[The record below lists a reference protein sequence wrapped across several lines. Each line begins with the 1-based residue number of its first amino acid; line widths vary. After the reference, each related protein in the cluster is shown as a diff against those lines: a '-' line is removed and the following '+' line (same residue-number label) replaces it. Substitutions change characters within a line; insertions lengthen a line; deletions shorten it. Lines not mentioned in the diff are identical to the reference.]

1 MDNFDIVHFIKTQFE
16 VRQKRDTALSIDF
29 FDDIKPTILNLIPI
43 VFPHMEAMDEAKLS
57 VFYNTA
63 KNEYISVHPVDINPS
78 RSLVKENHRSWLT
91 PERKIDW
98 HYFDRYKR
106 LLKLEGRS
114 EKVIAEIDRTSV
126 EILGKLGDPIS
137 SSGFWVKGLVVGN
150 VQSGKTSNFNA
161 VINRAIDAGY
171 SLIIILSGIMEDLR
185 SQTQDRIDNDVVGEG
200 LIDKTT
206 GRKGDKGVG
215 LIERFGEQGKRSI
228 SPVVAITS
236 YRSDFKKTVKESD
249 FSLNNKNILVCK
261 KNPGVLKNL
270 LIWLSEYLKDNRD
283 QHDIPLLIIDDEA
296 DNASLNNLGHKGK
309 EFASTIN
316 GHIRALLGLFK
327 RRSYLGYTATPFANV
342 LQDRNETSDTKW
354 QVAYK
359 HNGEIL
365 TKTFDQV
372 NNIFPDDFIQLLSP
386 PSNYIGAK
394 NIFETVLD
402 DSAKKLPLLVPV
414 IDTGW
419 YFPTEVVDE
428 KDGSVR
434 PATAHDIEAG
444 DERGAVKE
452 DPFPDKLPPSLM
464 EAVQCF
470 IISIAVRLS
479 RKPDMINSRLYNPHH
494 TMLIHVSRF
503 IPWQNKTKQLILAY
517 LNNLESRILN
527 DLPGSEHSVYR
538 ELRQIWNKYFAATM
552 TDIRLN
558 LAHDYQDEFLIQKSY
573 EEIEPLLIDAVKGIE
588 VKAVNSLTK
597 DKLDYN
603 VDSSRNGKKFIA
615 VGGNR
620 LSRGFTLEGL
630 TINYFIRNTNYSD
643 TLLQMGRWFGYRP
656 GYIDCCRIF
665 TTPDAIEKFDT
676 TTRTIEELE
685 AEFMKMD
692 REGKTPAD
700 FELRVRKDPDAL
712 KITRPAI
719 LKNTTEVNW
728 SYQDKLVQTTKFRL
742 NAQEIERAWYDFKG
756 FIQKYQSQFINDKER
771 GFYVLHTSPAVL
783 FELLNLENSFYNYS
797 NDIIQIRKFLNKCLE
812 QNKLMKWTIALKAQG
827 NARNIKEIDKDF
839 PFEVNMAQRRGPS
852 ETDPSRSDFI
862 NRRIFSVGG
871 KSANIVSGGKDLAV
885 LLSEQVMKDAEDTF
899 IRERIESLMQ
909 KENINESAANAK
921 IRANPVTYPE
931 RIYREAMSDQEGL
944 ILIYL
949 QDLKYVFRQDGER
962 PDDQLGQMI
971 GSQGF
976 NTDIPLIG
984 FAFGFP
990 PIYPDPGVVYAVSR
1004 YWDEEEEDAV
1014 EDIPEEFENEE

>member
-1 MDNFDIVHFIKTQFE
+1 MDNFDIVHIIKTQFE
-16 VRQKRDTALSIDF
+16 ARRKKDTPLAIDF
-29 FDDIKPTILNLIPI
+29 FDEVRPEILNLIPMI
-43 VFPHMEAMDEAKLS
+43 FPHMEAMDETRLS

-78 RSLVKENHRSWLT
+78 RSLVKENHRTWLT
-91 PERKIDW
+91 LERKIEW
-98 HYFDRYKR
+98 HYFKRYKR
-106 LLKLEGRS
+106 LLKLEGRP
-114 EKVIAEIDRTSV
+114 EKVIAEIERTSE
-126 EILGKLGDPIS
+126 EILGKLGDPMS
-137 SSGFWVKGLVVGN
+137 PSGFWVKGLVVGN
-150 VQSGKTSNFNA
+150 VQSGKTGNFNA

-215 LIERFGEQGKRSI
+215 LIQRFGEQGERSI
-228 SPVVAITS
+228 TPVIAITS

-283 QHDIPLLIIDDEA
+283 QHDIPLLIVDDEA
-296 DNASLNNLGHKGK
+296 DNASLNNLGHRGK

-342 LQDRNETSDTKW
+342 LQDRNETSGTKW
-354 QVAYK
+354 VVAYK
-359 HNGEIL
+359 HNGETL

-372 NNIFPDDFIQLLSP
+372 NNIFPDDFIQLLNP

-402 DSAKKLPLLVPV
+402 DSVKKLPLLVPV

-419 YFPTEVVDE
+419 YFPVEVVDE

-434 PATAHDIEAG
+434 PASAHDIKVS
-444 DERGAVKE
+444 DERGVVKE

-479 RKPDMINSRLYNPHH
+479 RKPEMINSKLYNPHH

-503 IPWQNKTKQLILAY
+503 IPWQNKTRQLIFSFLQ
-517 LNNLESRILN
+517 NLESRILN

-538 ELRQIWNKYFAATM
+538 EFRQMWNKYFAATM

-558 LAHDYQDEFLIQKSY
+558 LPQNYQDEFLTQKNY
-573 EEIEPLLIDAVKGIE
+573 EEIEPLLIDAIKGIE
-588 VKAVNSLTK
+588 VKAINSYAK

-603 VDSSRNGKKFIA
+603 VDSSRHGKKFIA
-615 VGGNR
+615 IGGNR

-700 FELRVRKDPDAL
+700 FVLRVRKDPDAL

-719 LKNTTEVNW
+719 LKNTTVVNW
-728 SYQDKLVQTTKFRL
+728 SYQDKLVQTTKFFL
-742 NAQEIERAWYDFKG
+742 DPQKIERAWCDFKG
-756 FIQKYQSQFINDKER
+756 FIQKYQLQFTDDKEK
-771 GFYVLHTSPAVL
+771 GFWLLHTSADVL
-783 FELLNLENSFYNYS
+783 FELLGLENSFYNYS
-797 NDIIQIRKFLNKCLE
+797 SDIVQIKKFLNKCLE
-812 QNKLMKWTIALKAQG
+812 RNKLTRWTIAMKALG
-827 NARNIKEIDKDF
+827 DARKVKEVDNQF
-839 PFEVNMAQRRGPS
+839 PFEINMAQRRGPS
-852 ETDPSRSDFI
+852 ETEPSRSDFI
-862 NRRIFSVGG
+862 NRKIFSVGG
-871 KSANIVSGGKDLAV
+871 KSANIVSAGKDLAV
-885 LLSEQVMKDAEDTF
+885 LLSEQAMKDAENTF
-899 IRERIESLMQ
+899 NRERVESLIK
-909 KENINESAANAK
+909 KENIDEKTAEAK
-921 IRANPVTYPE
+921 VRKNPVTYPE
-931 RIYREAMSDQEGL
+931 RIYREAMSDQDGL
-944 ILIYL
+944 LLIYL
-949 QDLKYVFRQDGER
+949 QDLRYIFRQDDKA
-962 PDDQLGQMI
+962 PDEQLAQI
-971 GSQGF
+971 IRSEGF
-976 NTDIPLIG
+976 NTNVPLIG
-984 FAFGFP
+984 FALGFP
-990 PIYPDPGVVYAVSR
+990 PIYPDPGGVYAVGR
-1004 YWDEEEEDAV
+1004 HWEEEEEAI
-1014 EDIPEEFENEE
+1014 EDIPEELENEE